1 MGAGNCPEDS
11 RLEWKI
17 KSEFQL
23 SQHDQLRLERIL
35 SWKEWSP
42 VEIYRQRRLLESY
55 SSPRRVTALKSFYQE
70 LLKREQTSQSLKQE
84 QIPQSAKLSGWL
96 VHILPED
103 WRSDLEELR
112 HEWLSEGCSRWVVS
126 LKTIKCLAEIVVAG
140 IIIAWQNSTSAS
152 SNLDKLEKGDLMA
165 VEKKPQQEKAS
176 VSFLLGILRAEISVA
191 NIKRVLEFMGE
202 RFGSKPIKLTLEAN
216 GKKVEVKAKNQKE
229 LLAAIKAAEAFVA
242 SD

>member
-1 MGAGNCPEDS
+1 MGAGNWPEDNW
-11 RLEWKI
+11 LEWKI
-17 KSEFQL
+17 RSEFQL

-35 SWKEWSP
+35 SLKEWSP
-42 VEIYRQRRLLESY
+42 VEIYRKRRLAESY

-70 LLKREQTSQSLKQE
+70 LSKREQTPQSLKQE

-140 IIIAWQNSTSAS
+140 IIIAWQNSTSAT

-176 VSFLLGILRAEISVA
+176 VDFLLGILQAEISVA

-202 RFGSKPIKLTLEAN
+202 RFGSKPIELTVEAN
-216 GKKVEVKAKNQKE
+216 GKKLEVKAKNRKE